1 MSYPLHCIKKL
12 VDRDKA
18 SVTPL
23 DGASASS
30 RLLSNWYATAL
41 FWNLQLALLGYKG
54 SLLPMLM
61 QMAPA
66 ISLVKNKKPLF

>member
-1 MSYPLHCIKKL
+1 MSYPLHCMKKL

-23 DGASASS
+23 DGASISS

-41 FWNLQLALLGYKG
+41 FWNRQLALLGYKE

-66 ISLVKNKKPLF
+66 SSLAKSKKPLF